1 MSAETKVLYEFDKFR
16 CDPREHLLLCHGKP
30 VSLSPKSFEIL
41 VALIRSNGRLLKK
54 DELMHQVWPDSFVE
68 EANLTVNIS
77 ALRKALGE
85 TSGGQQ
91 YIETVPK
98 LGYRFVVPIA
108 EHRQDSKPGPLAPTF
123 AVERI
128 VEKEDSSLGVTP
140 APKVSARFRRWLLAG
155 APLLFIAILV
165 SVLVSSRHAALTDK
179 DSVVLADIANKTGDP
194 IFDDALRQ
202 GLSSQLEQ
210 SPFLNLLSDERIAQT
225 LSLMA
230 QPKDSRLTYDL
241 AREVC
246 QRTASAAVL
255 DGTIAQ
261 VGTQYLLTLKA
272 VNCSSG
278 DSLGS
283 AEAQAADKNHVLDAL
298 GKVAS
303 EIRSKLGESLASVQK
318 YDAPAESVTTPSLE
332 ALKAY
337 SLGYQAMVVKSKY
350 ADAIPLFQRAISL
363 DPNFA
368 MAYARMGTCY
378 SDLNET
384 VRSAENVSKAYALRN
399 RVSEREKFYIASH
412 YEMFVTGNLEAARKV
427 YELSA
432 QTYPRDTR
440 LGNLGFL
447 YSELGDYDKALAEYK
462 EDLKLNPEQ
471 GDPYADLASAYL
483 QLNRLD
489 EAQATAREAQAHD
502 LDVPEIDLNLYWVD
516 FLRHDI
522 GGMEREAAGLM
533 GKPGDEDQMLNYES
547 DTALYGGQLIKA
559 RALARRAIESAQ
571 KAEETEAAALYQA
584 DAAVREALVGN
595 PDFAKHQALAALA
608 LSDGRDAEGLSAIAL
623 GLAGDP
629 TRATRLADDLGK
641 RFPENTIVQCN
652 YLPTVHAAALLRSGD
667 ASKAIDSLA
676 AAAPCELGTNFVTLS
691 FALYPVYVRGEAYL
705 AAKQGTAAATE
716 FQKILDH
723 PGLVRS
729 EPIGVLAHLQLGRA
743 YALSGDTDK
752 ARSAYSDFFALWKAA
767 DSEIPI
773 LKEAKSEYLKLAL
786 AQNRNS
792 SKAQD
797 RSATS
802 TSGR

>member
-1 MSAETKVLYEFDKFR
+1 MSAEIKVLYEFGNFR
-16 CDPREHLLLCHGKP
+16 CDPREHLLLCNGKP

-41 VALIRSNGRLLKK
+41 VALLQNNGRLLTK
-54 DELMHQVWPDSFVE
+54 DELMQQVWPDSFVE

-77 ALRKALGE
+77 ALRKVLGE
-85 TSGGQQ
+85 TPAGQQ

-98 LGYRFVVPIA
+98 RGYRFVTPVT
-108 EHRQDSKPGPLAPTF
+108 ERRDDGKPGP
-123 AVERI
+123 AVQTAK
-128 VEKEDSSLGVTP
+128 VEPGDQRLGVAP
-140 APKVSARFRRWLLAG
+140 APAASAWSRRWWLAAGLLLVA
-155 APLLFIAILV
+155 ALVAVLL
-165 SVLVSSRHAALTDK
+165 SSRPALLTDK
-179 DSVVLADIANKTGDP
+179 DTVVLADFTNTTGDP
-194 IFDDALRQ
+194 VFDDALRQ

-230 QPKDSRLTYDL
+230 QPKDSRLTHDL

-255 DGTIAQ
+255 DGAIAQ

-272 VNCSSG
+272 LNCSNG

-283 AEAQAADKNHVLDAL
+283 TQAQAADKNHVLDAL
-298 GKVAS
+298 GKLAS
-303 EIRSKLGESLASVQK
+303 EIRSKLGESLASVRK
-318 YDAPAESVTTPSLE
+318 YDAPAENVTTSSLE

-337 SLGYQAMVVKSKY
+337 SLGYQAMVVNSKY
-350 ADAIPLFQRAISL
+350 AAAIPLFERAISL

-368 MAYARMGTCY
+368 MAYARMGTSY

-384 VRSAENVSKAYALRN
+384 VRSAESVRKAYELRE

-447 YSELGDYDKALAEYK
+447 YSELGDYEKALAEYK
-462 EDLKLNPEQ
+462 EDLKLNPAQ
-471 GDPYADLASAYL
+471 GDAYADLAAAYL

-502 LDVPEIDLNLYWVD
+502 MDVPEIHLNLYWVD
-516 FLRHDI
+516 FLRHDV

-547 DTALYGGQLIKA
+547 DTALFGGQLTKA
-559 RALARRAIESAQ
+559 RALTRRAIESAG
-571 KAEETEAAALYQA
+571 KADEKEAAALYQA

-595 PDFAKHQALAALA
+595 PDFAKQQAQAALA
-608 LSDGRDAEGLSAIAL
+608 LSNGRDAEGLSAIAL
-623 GLAGDP
+623 GLAGDS
-629 TRATRLADDLGK
+629 AHAARLADDLGK
-641 RFPENTIVQCN
+641 RFPENTIVQSN
-652 YLPTVHAAALLRSGD
+652 YLPTIRAAALLRSGD
-667 ASKAIDSLA
+667 ASKAIETLA

-691 FALYPVYVRGEAYL
+691 FALYPVYMRGEAYL
-705 AAKQGTAAATE
+705 AAKQGTAAAAE

-723 PGLVRS
+723 PGIVRS
-729 EPIGVLAHLQLGRA
+729 EPIGALAHLQLGRA
-743 YALSGDTDK
+743 YTLSGDAGRAK
-752 ARSAYSDFFALWKAA
+752 SAYNDFLTLWKDA
-767 DSEIPI
+767 DPDIPI
-773 LKEAKSEYLKLAL
+773 LKEAKAEYAKLH
-786 AQNRNS
+786 
-792 SKAQD
+792 
-797 RSATS
+797 
-802 TSGR
+802 